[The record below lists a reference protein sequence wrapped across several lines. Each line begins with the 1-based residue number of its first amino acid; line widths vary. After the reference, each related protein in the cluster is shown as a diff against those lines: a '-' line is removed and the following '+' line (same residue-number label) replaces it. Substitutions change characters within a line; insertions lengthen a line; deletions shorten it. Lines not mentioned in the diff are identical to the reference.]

1 MNKLSRIID
10 SSNEKIGVITSYLII
25 PLILITFF
33 VAFMRYILDFGSI
46 ALQEIIIY
54 LHALIFMLG
63 AAYTLKNN
71 MHVRIDIFYSKF
83 SINKKNK
90 VNFYGTLFF
99 LIPTCILIFF
109 TSYNYV
115 LSSILLLESS
125 KEAGGLAIV
134 YILKSYIILLS
145 FSLLLQG
152 FSELIKNFEGIN

>member
-83 SINKKNK
+83 SKNKKNK

-99 LIPTCILIFF
+99 LIPTCVLIFF

-125 KEAGGLAIV
+125 KEAGGLSII

-152 FSELIKNFEGIN
+152 FSELIKNFEGVN

>member
-1 MNKLSRIID
+1 MNKLSQKID

-83 SINKKNK
+83 SKNKKNK

-99 LIPTCILIFF
+99 LIPTCVLIFF

-125 KEAGGLAIV
+125 KEAGGLSII
-134 YILKSYIILLS
+134 YILKSYIIL
-145 FSLLLQG
+145 
-152 FSELIKNFEGIN
+152 

>member
-83 SINKKNK
+83 SKNKKNK

>member
-83 SINKKNK
+83 SKNKKNK

-99 LIPTCILIFF
+99 LIPTCVLIFF

>member
-83 SINKKNK
+83 SKNKKNK

-99 LIPTCILIFF
+99 LIPTCVLIFF

-125 KEAGGLAIV
+125 KEAGGLSTI

>member
-1 MNKLSRIID
+1 MNKLSHIID
-10 SSNEKIGVITSYLII
+10 SSNETIGIITSYLII

-46 ALQEIIIY
+46 AIQEIIIY
-54 LHALIFMLG
+54 LHALIFVLG

-71 MHVRIDIFYSKF
+71 VHVRIDIFYSKF
-83 SINKKNK
+83 SKNKKNK
-90 VNFYGTLFF
+90 VNFYGTLLF

-115 LSSILLLESS
+115 LSSILLFESS
-125 KEAGGLAIV
+125 KEAGGLSII
-134 YILKSYIILLS
+134 YILKSYIILLP

-152 FSELIKNFEGIN
+152 FSELIKNFEGNN

>member
-83 SINKKNK
+83 SKNKKNK

-99 LIPTCILIFF
+99 LIPTCVLIFF

-125 KEAGGLAIV
+125 KEAGGLSII

-145 FSLLLQG
+145 FSHLLQG
-152 FSELIKNFEGIN
+152 FSELIKNFEGVN

>member
-1 MNKLSRIID
+1 MNKFSRIID
-10 SSNEKIGVITSYLII
+10 SSNEKIGVITSYLIM

-63 AAYTLKNN
+63 ASYTLKNN
-71 MHVRIDIFYSKF
+71 MHVRIDIFYCKF
-83 SINKKNK
+83 SKNKKNK

-115 LSSILLLESS
+115 LSSILLMESS
-125 KEAGGLAIV
+125 KEAGGLPTV

-152 FSELIKNFEGIN
+152 FSELIKNFEGEN

>member
-46 ALQEIIIY
+46 ALQETIIY

-99 LIPTCILIFF
+99 LIPTCVLIFF

-125 KEAGGLAIV
+125 KEAGGLSII

>member
-83 SINKKNK
+83 SKNKKNK

-99 LIPTCILIFF
+99 LIPTCVLIFF

-125 KEAGGLAIV
+125 KEAGGLSII

-152 FSELIKNFEGIN
+152 FSELIKNFEGAN

>member
-83 SINKKNK
+83 SKNKKNK

-99 LIPTCILIFF
+99 LIPTCVLIFF

-125 KEAGGLAIV
+125 KEAGGLSII

-145 FSLLLQG
+145 FSLLLQS

>member
-1 MNKLSRIID
+1 MNKLSHIID
-10 SSNEKIGVITSYLII
+10 SSNETIGIITSYLII

-46 ALQEIIIY
+46 AIQEIIIY
-54 LHALIFMLG
+54 LHALIFVLG

-71 MHVRIDIFYSKF
+71 VHVRIDIFYSKF
-83 SINKKNK
+83 SKNKKNK
-90 VNFYGTLFF
+90 VNFYGTLLF

-115 LSSILLLESS
+115 LSSILLFESS
-125 KEAGGLAIV
+125 KEAGGLSII
-134 YILKSYIILLS
+134 YILKSYIILLP

-152 FSELIKNFEGIN
+152 FSELIKNFEGDN

>member
-99 LIPTCILIFF
+99 LIPTCVLIFF

-125 KEAGGLAIV
+125 KEAGGLSII

>member
-83 SINKKNK
+83 SKNKKNK

-99 LIPTCILIFF
+99 LIPTCVLIFF

-125 KEAGGLAIV
+125 KEAGGLSII